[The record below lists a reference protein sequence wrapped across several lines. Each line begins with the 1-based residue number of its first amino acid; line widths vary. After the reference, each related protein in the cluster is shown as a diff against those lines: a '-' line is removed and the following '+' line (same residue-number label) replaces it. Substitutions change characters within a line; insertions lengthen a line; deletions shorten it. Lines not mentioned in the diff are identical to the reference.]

1 MVSSELVRQ
10 RVEQYFGDT
19 WIFHILTTGGWS
31 TITEFNDI
39 DSYSDIFIRGKEI
52 RVYPI
57 KTNRELAIR
66 LAVWDYKYE
75 QDPGKNR
82 DDMYIRTEEDLAMI
96 PILLDKFF
104 G

>member
-1 MVSSELVRQ
+1 MVSSELVKQ
-10 RVEQYFGDT
+10 RVEQYFGDA
-19 WIFHILTTGGWS
+19 WVFHVLATGGWG
-31 TITEFNDI
+31 TMTAGQAL
-39 DSYSDIFIRGKEI
+39 YSDIFIDGKEI
-52 RVYPI
+52 RIYPI

-66 LAVWDYKYE
+66 LAVWDYKFE

-82 DDMYIRTEEDLAMI
+82 DDMYIRTSEDLQNI